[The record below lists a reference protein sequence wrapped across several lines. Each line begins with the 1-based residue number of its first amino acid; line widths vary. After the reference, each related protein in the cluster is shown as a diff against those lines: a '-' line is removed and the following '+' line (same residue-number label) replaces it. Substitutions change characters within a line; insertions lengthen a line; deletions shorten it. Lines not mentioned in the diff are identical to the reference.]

1 MRKEMGKEVKRETG
15 RETGRGKEM
24 RKFALGLFLGFS
36 IVLGCVILR
45 DTTEIQAKTDVINMD
60 RVVKIETT
68 ETGALFT
75 FLDGTGYYWEKGEK
89 EMSEKKQEK
98 KQEEKQEVSKD
109 WVNMNQ
115 VTNIKVEDGVFT
127 ITVKMGNDYHNY
139 VWEK

>member
-1 MRKEMGKEVKRETG
+1 MRKEVK

-24 RKFALGLFLGFS
+24 RKFTLGLLLGCF
-36 IVLGCVILR
+36 IVLGCIILK
-45 DTTEIQAKTDVINMD
+45 DTTKTEAKADLLDMNQVTN
-60 RVVKIETT
+60 IETT

-89 EMSEKKQEK
+89 EMSEKEQEE

-115 VTNIKVEDGVFT
+115 VTNIKEENGVFT
-127 ITVKMGNDYHNY
+127 ITVKMDNDYHNY
-139 VWEK
+139 VWEKEGKNI

>member
-1 MRKEMGKEVKRETG
+1 MRKEMRKEVKRETG

-24 RKFALGLFLGFS
+24 RKFALGLLLGCF
-36 IVLGCVILR
+36 IVLGCIILK
-45 DTTEIQAKTDVINMD
+45 DTTKTEAKADLLDMNQVTN
-60 RVVKIETT
+60 IETT

-98 KQEEKQEVSKD
+98 KQEVSKD

-115 VTNIKVEDGVFT
+115 VTNIKEENGVFT
-127 ITVKMGNDYHNY
+127 ITVKMGNEYHDY

>member
-1 MRKEMGKEVKRETG
+1 MRKEGEKKMRKEVK

-60 RVVKIETT
+60 RVVKIEAT

-75 FLDGTGYYWEKGEK
+75 FSDGTGYYWEKGEK
-89 EMSEKKQEK
+89 EMSEKE
-98 KQEEKQEVSKD
+98 QEEKQEVSKD

-115 VTNIKVEDGVFT
+115 VTNIKEENGVFT
-127 ITVKMGNDYHNY
+127 ITVKMGSDYYDY